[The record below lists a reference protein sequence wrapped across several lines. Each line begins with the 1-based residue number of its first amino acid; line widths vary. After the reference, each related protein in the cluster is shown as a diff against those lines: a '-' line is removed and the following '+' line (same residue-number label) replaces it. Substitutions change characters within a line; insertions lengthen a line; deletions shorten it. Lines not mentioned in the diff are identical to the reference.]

1 MRPLVLFLLIR
12 GRGYTFWR
20 KDFGHVET
28 AHWCRLTAGAPRCW
42 GLAIGFCDG
51 LFGPGTGSF
60 LIFGFVRLFGM
71 DFIRASAS
79 AKVINAA
86 TNLSAI
92 AFFASHVPLWALA
105 C

>member
-1 MRPLVLFLLIR
+1 MPS
-12 GRGYTFWR
+12 
-20 KDFGHVET
+20 
-28 AHWCRLTAGAPRCW
+28 P
-42 GLAIGFCDG
+42 AIG
-51 LFGPGTGSF
+51 F

-92 AFFASHVPLWALA
+92 AFFASHVPLLWGVAALMAA
-105 C
+105 CNLAGAQVGTLLALRRGTGFVRQAFLLVVTLLIAKLGWDMAG